1 MYVYSEFS
9 LLIRLEKS
17 SCWLLRECFH
27 LQELISEHL
36 LLPPRHSGTFKPN
49 SFQISKCYTAFGL
62 HYSSIPK
69 NGLKNVCESEKLMR
83 CYDQFEQT

>member
-49 SFQISKCYTAFGL
+49 LVEFQIDATIQIQIYYIFL
-62 HYSSIPK
+62 LFLIPLLFP
-69 NGLKNVCESEKLMR
+69 GTR
-83 CYDQFEQT
+83 